1 MIRERLNTRE
11 AGNLMDEIN
20 AHRLRVNYGPHL
32 VRVTRQDMAAWMPD
46 VRPAEPLA
54 IEPDGALA
62 ELLDAIRQ
70 GGRQAYRRLLGA
82 LRELKRLEHGSEL
95 YRAALVE
102 LSRAQAIV
110 LSNVNVFVDASVDPE
125 TLTHSRAALAQ
136 ALVEQGLVRE
146 AVRGGGDG
154 LPLLRGITA
163 QTIARIA
170 GEEQILVFA
179 ERINCLRQLAATLR
193 ERHGIE
199 THVADGSVD
208 EIAFGRLKQAFQA
221 GEFPVF
227 CLGPV
232 AREGHNL
239 QNSSVIVHLDLPWVQ
254 TGLEQRVGR
263 AARPGSRTGYVQT
276 YIPYIRGGGLE
287 HVVSVLTPRGAEH
300 HLILDS
306 FEGVKA
312 SESTIATQLGA
323 IAGQVTASKD
333 EAGYAATAARLRVA
347 AAVFGA

>member
-1 MIRERLNTRE
+1 
-11 AGNLMDEIN
+11 
-20 AHRLRVNYGPHL
+20 
-32 VRVTRQDMAAWMPD
+32 
-46 VRPAEPLA
+46 
-54 IEPDGALA
+54 
-62 ELLDAIRQ
+62 
-70 GGRQAYRRLLGA
+70 
-82 LRELKRLEHGSEL
+82 
-95 YRAALVE
+95 
-102 LSRAQAIV
+102 
-110 LSNVNVFVDASVDPE
+110 VDPE

-136 ALVEQGLVRE
+136 ALVEQGLVAE
-146 AVRGGGDG
+146 AMRGGGDG

-163 QTIARIA
+163 QTIARVA

-193 ERHGIE
+193 ERHGTE
-199 THVADGSVD
+199 AHVADGTVD
-208 EIAFGRLKQAFQA
+208 ETTFGRLKHAFQA

-232 AREGHNL
+232 AREGHNF
-239 QNSSVIVHLDLPWVQ
+239 QNSSVICHLDLPWVQ

-276 YIPYIRGGGLE
+276 YIPYIRRGGIE

-323 IAGQVTASKD
+323 IAGQVAESKD
-333 EAGYAATAARLRVA
+333 HAGYAATAARLRVA
-347 AAVFGA
+347 AAVFDG